1 MQPAIESF
9 LQFIKFEK
17 RYSRHT
23 VTAYQIDLKQFSNYL
38 EKVYDIEEP
47 NKIEHIHVRSWMVE
61 QIDKGVSPPAIN
73 RKISTLKS
81 FFKFLI
87 KQAIV
92 KTNPISKVESL
103 KTAQRLPTF
112 VKQQEIHQL
121 FEQLEFSANGE
132 KNPFSAIRDRLIME
146 ILYMTGMRLSEL
158 IGLKHISI
166 DLNKCSLKVLGKRNK
181 ERMIPFD
188 PQLKPLIENYME
200 LKSSLPFE
208 CDREVLLVTDKGSKL
223 YPNFVYRVVK
233 KYLNFVTTVD
243 KKSPHV
249 LRHTFATHLLNNG
262 ADLNAIKELLGHSN
276 LAATQIYTHNTIEK
290 LKKIYQQAHPKA

>member
-1 MQPAIESF
+1 MHPAIESF

-47 NKIEHIHVRSWMVE
+47 NKIEHTHVRSWMVE
-61 QIDKGVSPPAIN
+61 QIDKGVSPRAIN

-87 KQAIV
+87 KKGSV
-92 KTNPISKVESL
+92 ESNPILKVESL

-112 VKQQEIHQL
+112 VKQQEIHRL
-121 FEQLEFSANGE
+121 FEQLEFPANGE

-158 IGLKHISI
+158 IELKHISI

-181 ERMIPFD
+181 ERIIPFD
-188 PQLKPLIENYME
+188 PQLKPLIENYIK
-200 LKSSLPFE
+200 LKARLPFL
-208 CDREVLLVTDKGSKL
+208 CNREVLLVTDRGSKL